1 MFLVQVVQRRGL
13 TSPHGESA
21 TLLLHPN
28 LSEGGAWRFQCNIR
42 SLACQLALLPLQ
54 SIFLDSLEF
63 GRMALSVE
71 TLQGYIVTLEWR
83 ETAPPVLKN
92 VSASPIQ
99 WSVIH
104 MWLFCISFAEAG
116 SLRLEI

>member
-42 SLACQLALLPLQ
+42 SMACQMALLPFTIN
-54 SIFLDSLEF
+54 SLDSLEF

-71 TLQGYIVTLEWR
+71 TLQGFVVTLEWR

-92 VSASPIQ
+92 VSTSPIQ
-99 WSVIH
+99 
-104 MWLFCISFAEAG
+104 
-116 SLRLEI
+116 